1 MPPQEIY
8 RDLELQLEVGNP
20 VFSTTGGSSLSGE
33 GMCVAR
39 HENFVYFVV
48 GAVPGDLVTAKVFKV
63 KKNYAEARAIR
74 IERPSPLRTDPR
86 CKHFGV
92 CGGCKWQNADY
103 DAQLRFKQQR
113 VIDAFE
119 RIGGFS
125 DFKVLPILG
134 SEEIYF
140 YRNKM
145 EFSFS
150 DQQWLIEKPENRS
163 VQVAPASPI
172 TNHQSQVFLGLHVP
186 QRYDKIL
193 DIEECHLQSTISN
206 EILNQ
211 TRSYAREHQLP
222 VYSSETESGYLR
234 FLMVRESKRTN
245 EVMVNIVTY
254 DERPDVM
261 ESYAA
266 YMKLM
271 IPQITTIVNT
281 INPRKAQVAYGDKET
296 VCLGPGFIR
305 ERIGQFTF
313 NISAASFFQTN
324 TQQAERLYE
333 AARIAAELGPND
345 LVYDLYS
352 GTGTIAMFIS
362 TSAREVVGVESSSS
376 GIKDAERNATQN
388 GVRNCVFLEGD
399 LKDKLTKD
407 TAWLQTHANPDVV
420 ITDPP
425 RSGMHAKVCEEIAK
439 LAPSRIVYVSCNP
452 ATQARD
458 VKLLCERNYRLM
470 HIQPVDMFPHTY
482 HVENIALLH
491 RD

>member
-1 MPPQEIY
+1 
-8 RDLELQLEVGNP
+8 
-20 VFSTTGGSSLSGE
+20 
-33 GMCVAR
+33 MCVAR

>member
-1 MPPQEIY
+1 MPPSEIH
-8 RDLELQLEVGNP
+8 RDLELLLEVGNP

-74 IERPSPLRTDPR
+74 IDRPSPLRTDPR
-86 CKHFGV
+86 CRHFGV

-103 DAQLRFKQQR
+103 EAQLKFKQQR

-134 SEEIYF
+134 SQEIYF

-150 DQQWLIEKPENRS
+150 NQQWLE
-163 VQVAPASPI
+163 SPPSLDSEI
-172 TNHQSQVFLGLHVP
+172 HTPNSEIFLGLHVP

-193 DIEECHLQSTISN
+193 NIEECHLQSPISN
-206 EILNQ
+206 EILNR
-211 TRSYAREHQLP
+211 TRNFALEHKLS
-222 VYSSETESGYLR
+222 VYSSESESGYLR
-234 FLMVRESKRTN
+234 FLVVRESKRTG

-254 DERPDVM
+254 ENRPDVM
-261 ESYAA
+261 KLYSE
-266 YMKLM
+266 YMKQAV
-271 IPQITTIVNT
+271 PQLTTIVNT
-281 INPRKAQVAYGDKET
+281 VNSRKAQVAYGDQEL
-296 VCLGPGFIR
+296 VCFGAGFIR

-313 NISAASFFQTN
+313 DISAASFFQTN
-324 TQQAERLYE
+324 TAQAERLYE
-333 AARIAAELGPND
+333 AAKVAAELKQDD

-352 GTGTIAMFIS
+352 GTGTIAMFVS
-362 TSAREVVGVESSSS
+362 TVSREVVGVESSGSA
-376 GIKDAERNATQN
+376 IKDAERNAAQN
-388 GVRNCVFLEGD
+388 GVRNCVFVEGD
-399 LKDKLTKD
+399 LKEKLTND
-407 TAWLQTHANPDVV
+407 TAWLGRYGKPDVV
-420 ITDPP
+420 MTDPP
-425 RSGMHAKVCEEIAK
+425 RSGMHAKVCEELAR

-458 VKLLCERNYRLM
+458 IKLLCQANYSLIQ
-470 HIQPVDMFPHTY
+470 IQPVDMFPHTY
-482 HVENIALLH
+482 HVENIAILH
-491 RD
+491 RI